1 MGEFIQPIAQ
11 YAIYFPLKD
20 SFEDFC
26 RIILDPTFLDGR
38 TLLINGGDFL
48 PSNGKASVTIFQ
60 DKGKNSVNNAGRLTL
75 RKHGGIGKRGDISKL
90 TPFAYCIILHCA
102 CSSLGQ
108 LHN

>member
-48 PSNGKASVTIFQ
+48 PSNGKASVTIFK
-60 DKGKNSVNNAGRLTL
+60 DKGK
-75 RKHGGIGKRGDISKL
+75 I
-90 TPFAYCIILHCA
+90 
-102 CSSLGQ
+102 Q
-108 LHN
+108 